1 MNTVQL
7 SANPFAMMIDPQ
19 AVITAMDRSDR
30 LARLRRQVYHPL
42 DKPLLARRD
51 AKMAAFDELVDADPS
66 DDAAGDDLGDEH

>member
-1 MNTVQL
+1 MHTAQL

-42 DKPLLARRD
+42 DKPFLARRD
-51 AKMAAFDELVDADPS
+51 AKVAAFDDEVDADLSDVLS
-66 DDAAGDDLGDEH
+66 DDDGADNH